1 MRPTTS
7 RSDHRSGTAE
17 EPRLLAVAA
26 DDGATQYVYVFW
38 ERPRR
43 VKAQHKRAER
53 VFRLVRP
60 DGRTTA
66 VRDEPVQLLMVVP
79 NPQTSESTPVR
90 RHGPRN
96 GSIPPVEKKNVDTWF
111 A

>member
-26 DDGATQYVYVFW
+26 DDGATQYVYAFW
-38 ERPRR
+38 ERSPR
-43 VKAQHKRAER
+43 VELQDKRAVR
-53 VFRLVRP
+53 VFRLVQP
-60 DGRTTA
+60 DGRTTE
-66 VRDEPVQLLMVVP
+66 VRDEPVRFLMVVP
-79 NPQTSESTPVR
+79 DPQTGESAPVR
-90 RHGPRN
+90 RRGPRN
-96 GSIPPVEKKNVDTWF
+96 GSIPPIEKKNVDTWF